1 MARRRDIATLIDR
14 EVGELDQLMCELRC
28 GIHSAR
34 HFDELEARAAAI
46 AARIRAAFRS
56 AHH

>member
-14 EVGELDQLMCELRC
+14 EVEALDLLMCELRC
-28 GIHSAR
+28 GILSAR
-34 HFDELEARAAAI
+34 HFDELEARADGI

-56 AHH
+56 AHP